1 MRHLFTPASP
11 HISRRTL
18 LGYSMLLSGLA
29 FAARPNAVL
38 AARLA
43 LTPGQ
48 GRGPFYPLQKPLDQ
62 DNNLTQIAG
71 QPGRAQGDLLQVIGQ
86 VTDQHGQPI
95 SGAKLEIW
103 QTNTFGR
110 YHHRNDRRDV
120 PLDPHFQGYGQDQ
133 SDAAGAYRFLTIKPA
148 PYPAS
153 GAWVRPPHI
162 HFAVSAPGVKTLLTQ
177 MYFSDSPLNAQDY
190 LLNDIR
196 QPAERQ
202 RLVVTLQAPPPS
214 LQPAAQ
220 VAVFNLVLDR
230 R

>member
-1 MRHLFTPASP
+1 M
-11 HISRRTL
+11 
-18 LGYSMLLSGLA
+18 
-29 FAARPNAVL
+29 
-38 AARLA
+38 
-43 LTPGQ
+43 
-48 GRGPFYPLQKPLDQ
+48 
-62 DNNLTQIAG
+62 
-71 QPGRAQGDLLQVIGQ
+71 
-86 VTDQHGQPI
+86 
-95 SGAKLEIW
+95 
-103 QTNTFGR
+103 
-110 YHHRNDRRDV
+110 
-120 PLDPHFQGYGQDQ
+120 
-133 SDAAGAYRFLTIKPA
+133 
-148 PYPAS
+148 
-153 GAWVRPPHI
+153 RPPHI